1 VVEIPDKEYQKLQ
14 SRLKELEAQAAER
27 LPAEQAGKRIESD
40 IKGSEARYR
49 LLFDSSNDVLVQI
62 DTSGTIVELNQHAEV
77 LSGYKKEEI
86 IGRKIS
92 ALAGKF
98 SVQSLA
104 LMVANFAKRKLGFQV
119 GAYEVESIGSAG
131 QRLFFEINAVPLKDS
146 AGKEI
151 GELAILHDVT
161 ERKRAVEQLKEK
173 VNDLKIVNDAAVG
186 RELKL
191 IELEKEINEL
201 LMELGRKPK
210 FK

>member
-1 VVEIPDKEYQKLQ
+1 MVEIPDKEYQKLQ
-14 SRLKELEAQAAER
+14 SRLKELEAAVAER
-27 LPAEQAGKRIESD
+27 KRVESD
-40 IKGSEARYR
+40 IQSSEARYR
-49 LLFDSSNDVLVQI
+49 LLFDSSSDVLVQI
-62 DTSGTIVELNQHAEV
+62 DTSGTIVDLNQHAEAI
-77 LSGYKKEEI
+77 SGYKKEEI

-98 SVQSLA
+98 TAQSLA
-104 LMVANFAKRKLGFQV
+104 LMVANFAKRKLGFQA
-119 GAYEVESIGSAG
+119 GAYEVEAIGNVG

-161 ERKRAVEQLKEK
+161 ERKRAVEQLNEK